1 MSKKMLQ
8 IVLAVLGLIPILTGG
23 LSIILGVGALS
34 VVGGSVPS
42 EAINNVA
49 IDSDIRFLGAIW
61 FSIGVILYWVIPSI
75 DKQTTLFRLLIG
87 GIFLGGL
94 GRLLSALSVG
104 IPPIQFI
111 AAIVLELIGMP
122 LLLLWQSLLS
132 KSDNLTE
139 YSVIQE
145 TLK

>member
-1 MSKKMLQ
+1 MLQ